1 MSRLWCS
8 AWLLLSLGS
17 GAAAQTPIGLG
28 QPLATETLQRY
39 AITVF
44 PDGRNLPP
52 GTGSVDTGSGLYA
65 NRCAGCHGAKG
76 REGPAARLV
85 GSDGFLSLDDP
96 LRILRIRDQPLL
108 LLSVGGLWPYATTI
122 FDYTRRAMPHH
133 SPKSLSN
140 DQVYAL
146 TAYIL
151 YLNGVL
157 EETAVLG
164 RESLP
169 RVEMP
174 GRARLRWAEQVAE

>member
-1 MSRLWCS
+1 MRRLWCS
-8 AWLLLSLGS
+8 VWLLLALDSA
-17 GAAAQTPIGLG
+17 AAAQPQIGLG
-28 QPLATETLQRY
+28 QPLAPETIRRY

-44 PDGRNLPP
+44 PDGRDLPP
-52 GTGSVDTGSGLYA
+52 GAGSVDTGRRLYA
-65 NRCAGCHGAKG
+65 SRCAGCHGAKG

-85 GSDGFLSLDDP
+85 GSDGFFSLDDP

-133 SPKSLSN
+133 SPKSLSS

-151 YLNGVL
+151 YRNGLL
-157 EETAVLG
+157 EETAVLD

-169 RVEMP
+169 RIEMP
-174 GRARLRWAEQVAE
+174 GRARLRWAEQMPQ

>member
-1 MSRLWCS
+1 MRSLWYCV
-8 AWLLLSLGS
+8 LLLAL
-17 GAAAQTPIGLG
+17 ARTTAAQAPIDFG
-28 QPLATETLQRY
+28 QALPAQTIQRY
-39 AITVF
+39 AMTVY

-52 GTGSVDTGSGLYA
+52 GSGSVDDGRALYA
-65 NRCAGCHGAKG
+65 SSCAACHGAEG

-85 GSDGFLSLDDP
+85 GSDGFFSLDDP

-108 LLSVGGLWPYATTI
+108 VLSVGGLWPYATTI

-151 YLNGVL
+151 YINGLL
-157 EETAVLG
+157 EEHRVLD

-169 RVEMP
+169 KVEMP
-174 GRARLRWAEQVAE
+174 GRARLRWAEQPQR